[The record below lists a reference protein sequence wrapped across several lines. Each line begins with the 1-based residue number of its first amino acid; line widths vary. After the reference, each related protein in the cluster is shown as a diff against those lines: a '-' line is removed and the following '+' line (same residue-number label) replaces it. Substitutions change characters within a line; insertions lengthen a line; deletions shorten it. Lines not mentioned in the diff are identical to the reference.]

1 MDIGLYFPL
10 QLPRPWGPG
19 AEHTLVHEAL
29 AQVELADRLGFT
41 HAWVPEQ
48 HFLEEYSHSSAPE
61 VFLAAAAARTRTIR
75 LGHGV
80 VLLPPAYNPP
90 TRIAER
96 LAMLDLVSDGR
107 VEFGFGDSKSR
118 IELEGFGIE
127 ADQRQAM
134 TAEAIEQVAAMLAL
148 DPYPGH
154 RGRWFTAPARNV
166 VPKPAQRPHPP
177 LWMACSS
184 DEAVRTAARFGVGA
198 LAHGFRDP
206 DEARRV
212 VEIYRRTFTEECR
225 PIGFTV
231 NPRVATLE
239 PFYCHPDPDIARRRG
254 GQAMEYMT
262 FAVRH
267 YYTFGRHH
275 PGRTDLSARWDR
287 TRAQLDTD
295 TDTGTG
301 AAPVVHG
308 GHSVGTP
315 DQLAAHLT
323 ELRDAGVDQVVLSH
337 QAGRTP
343 HAEICASL
351 ELFADQVLPAL
362 GDGPQPIEIPAH
374 VTEALARRATTTPA
388 AVEPVD
394 AYGRDRPPIDPS
406 TFPPDIRA
414 QFEQLNRVAEL
425 GKAYDSPDLAGPNS

>member
-19 AEHTLVHEAL
+19 AERTLVHEAL
-29 AQVELADRLGFT
+29 EQVELADRLGFT

-61 VFLAAAAARTRTIR
+61 VFLAAAAARTRGIR

-80 VLLPPAYNPP
+80 VLLPPAYNAP
-90 TRIAER
+90 TRVAER
-96 LAMLDLVSDGR
+96 IAMLDLVSDGR

-127 ADQRQAM
+127 ADERQAM
-134 TAEAIEQVAAMLAL
+134 TAEAAEQVAAMLAL
-148 DPYPGH
+148 EPYPGH
-154 RGRWFTAPARNV
+154 RGRWFSASARNV
-166 VPKPAQRPHPP
+166 VPKPVQRPHPP

-184 DEAVRTAARFGVGA
+184 DEAVRTAARHGVGA

-212 VEIYRRTFTEECR
+212 VGLYRRTFAEECR
-225 PIGFTV
+225 PIGFAV

-239 PFYCHPDPDIARRRG
+239 PFYCHPDPDVAWRRG
-254 GQAMEYMT
+254 SEAMESLT

-275 PGRTDLSARWDR
+275 PGRTDLSARRER
-287 TRAQLDTD
+287 TQAEMRAEA
-295 TDTGTG
+295 G
-301 AAPVVHG
+301 AESGAESAGVHG

-315 DQLAAHLT
+315 DRVAAHLA
-323 ELRDAGVDQVVLSH
+323 ELRDTGVDQVILAH

-343 HAEICASL
+343 HAQICASL
-351 ELFADQVLPAL
+351 ELFADQVLPRL
-362 GDGPQPIEIPAH
+362 GAGPEPAGVPAH
-374 VTEALARRATTTPA
+374 VTEALARRAAAAPA

-394 AYGRDRPPIDPS
+394 AYGRDRPPVDPS
-406 TFPPDIRA
+406 AFPPEVRA
-414 QFEQLNRVAEL
+414 QFVQLNRVAEL
-425 GKAYDSPDLAGPNS
+425 GRAFDAPDLP